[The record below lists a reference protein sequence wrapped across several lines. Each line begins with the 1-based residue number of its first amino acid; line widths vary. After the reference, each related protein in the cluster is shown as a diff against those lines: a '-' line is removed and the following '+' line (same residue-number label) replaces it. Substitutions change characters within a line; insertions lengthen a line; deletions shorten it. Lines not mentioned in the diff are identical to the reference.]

1 MADRNRE
8 NLGTQSPNR
17 NYLNTYSNLCCGKNY
32 AYRVIAN
39 EGKKTL
45 RKVRY
50 ITLNYHASKLV
61 NFVVIRAMFLKQGE
75 PIVTVYTEHKMK
87 PKRRAGGR

>member
-1 MADRNRE
+1 MITNQ
-8 NLGTQSPNR
+8 G
-17 NYLNTYSNLCCGKNY
+17 
-32 AYRVIAN
+32 V
-39 EGKKTL
+39 KTVC
-45 RKVRY
+45 KVRV